1 MKTRQLPIRPIT
13 NIETA
18 TAFVFGLIFN
28 QNIKAEKAWEA
39 PFVLAQRL
47 GTIEPAKIIE
57 LSDIPL
63 ANAIINRPALHPFGQ
78 RMAEHIYET
87 SKILASK
94 YAGDARNIWKPKQ
107 TTDEILKRL
116 QEFPGI
122 GKHKATVGVFLLKH
136 ELGVP
141 IKEGGA
147 EIDIRATCPSLYRIY
162 G

>member
-1 MKTRQLPIRPIT
+1 MRARQLPIRPIT

-39 PFVLAQRL
+39 PFVLAERL
-47 GTIEPAKIIE
+47 GTINPSKIME
-57 LSDIPL
+57 LSDIHI
-63 ANAIINRPALHPFGQ
+63 ANAIINYPALHPFGQ
-78 RMAEHIYET
+78 RMTEHIYET
-87 SKILASK
+87 SKILTDK
-94 YAGDARNIWKPKQ
+94 YGGDARNIWKPKQ

-116 QEFPGI
+116 QELPGI

-136 ELGVP
+136 ELHVP
-141 IKEGGA
+141 IKDGGT
-147 EIDIRATCPSLYRIY
+147 EIDIRTTCPSLYRIY